1 MELRWMDERT
11 AKVADN
17 PKVTVQFAETEDAHL
32 IDKVLGNYL
41 FNCERKCDKIER

>member
-17 PKVTVQFAETEDAHL
+17 PKVTVQFAEAEDAQL
-32 IDKVLGNYL
+32 IDKVLGTL
-41 FNCERKCDKIER
+41 LQVFSE